1 MKKTYFSSSL
11 LQPGYF
17 KSRQNSINE
26 MKQVLTPSNLSKF
39 NQPSS
44 RETISSISVL
54 SRRADG
60 YKRSSPQPAKK
71 PHYRMKRAS
80 KENRLSKE
88 NHCLEPGMKLKAIKR
103 KITGS
108 SLNASR

>member
-44 RETISSISVL
+44 
-54 SRRADG
+54 
-60 YKRSSPQPAKK
+60 
-71 PHYRMKRAS
+71 
-80 KENRLSKE
+80 
-88 NHCLEPGMKLKAIKR
+88 
-103 KITGS
+103 
-108 SLNASR
+108 